1 MKIKIFSTKG
11 TQKYEHT
18 SEATTWGQLKS
29 EISSLFYLDSLTATE
44 NITKRD
50 LSVDSAELPK
60 QDFTLFLRPKA
71 TKLGAYSYITVKATK
86 LGAYSYVKAKAIIK
100 AASAEVKEW
109 IKTAYNTDY
118 THLTTAQM
126 NEVISRK
133 YLDNQT
139 DSSCTE
145 EENEN
150 SLPIEVVE
158 DFLKSLEIGE
168 IISKAL
174 SEAGFEITLKSEE
187 PENSEDENEEEKAR
201 NKEAE
206 EIARLEE
213 EAKSIF
219 G

>member
-1 MKIKIFSTKG
+1 MRIKIFSTKG
-11 TQKYEHT
+11 TQMYEHT

-29 EISSLFYLDSLTATE
+29 EISSLFDLNSLTATE

-71 TKLGAYSYITVKATK
+71 TKLGAYSY
-86 LGAYSYVKAKAIIK
+86 VKAKAIIK

-109 IKTAYNTDY
+109 VKTVYNTDY

-133 YLDNQT
+133 GLDKKA

-145 EENEN
+145 EECEK
-150 SLPIEVVE
+150 SLSIDLE
-158 DFLKSLEIGE
+158 DFFKHLAIGK
-168 IISKAL
+168 IISEAL
-174 SEAGFEITLKSEE
+174 SEAGFEISLKLEE

-201 NKEAE
+201 DEEAE

>member
-29 EISSLFYLDSLTATE
+29 EISNLFDLNSLTATE

-71 TKLGAYSYITVKATK
+71 TKLGT
-86 LGAYSYVKAKAIIK
+86 YSYVKAKAIIK

-109 IKTAYNTDY
+109 VKTAYNTDY

-133 YLDNQT
+133 DLDKKA
-139 DSSCTE
+139 DSSYTE
-145 EENEN
+145 EEYEELL
-150 SLPIEVVE
+150 SIETVK
-158 DFLKSLEIGE
+158 DFKKHLEIGE
-168 IISKAL
+168 IILKAL

-187 PENSEDENEEEKAR
+187 AGNEEAIDE
-201 NKEAE
+201 EAI

-213 EAKSIF
+213 VAKSIF

>member
-29 EISSLFYLDSLTATE
+29 EISSLFDLNSLTATE

-71 TKLGAYSYITVKATK
+71 TKLGAYSYVT
-86 LGAYSYVKAKAIIK
+86 AKAIIK

-109 IKTAYNTDY
+109 VKTAYNTDY

-133 YLDNQT
+133 GLDKKA

-145 EENEN
+145 EELEN
-150 SLPIEVVE
+150 SFSIDVVKGY
-158 DFLKSLEIGE
+158 LKYLSIGE
-168 IISKAL
+168 IILKAL
-174 SEAGFEITLKSEE
+174 SEAGFEISLKLEE

-201 NKEAE
+201 DEEAE

>member
-29 EISSLFYLDSLTATE
+29 EISSLFDLNSLTATE

-60 QDFTLFLRPKA
+60 QDFALFLRP
-71 TKLGAYSYITVKATK
+71 KATK

-109 IKTAYNTDY
+109 VKTAYNTDY

-133 YLDNQT
+133 GLDKKA

-145 EENEN
+145 EELEN
-150 SLPIEVVE
+150 SFSIEVVK
-158 DFLKSLEIGE
+158 DFMKSLTIGE
-168 IISKAL
+168 IILKAL
-174 SEAGFEITLKSEE
+174 SEAGFEISLKLEE

-201 NKEAE
+201 DEEAE

>member
-29 EISSLFYLDSLTATE
+29 EISNLFDLNSLTATE

-71 TKLGAYSYITVKATK
+71 TKLGAYSY
-86 LGAYSYVKAKAIIK
+86 VKAKAIIK

-109 IKTAYNTDY
+109 VKTAYNTDY

-133 YLDNQT
+133 DLDKKA
-139 DSSCTE
+139 DSSYTE
-145 EENEN
+145 EEYEELL
-150 SLPIEVVE
+150 SIETVK
-158 DFLKSLEIGE
+158 DFKKHLEIGE
-168 IISKAL
+168 IILKAL

-187 PENSEDENEEEKAR
+187 AGNEEAIDE
-201 NKEAE
+201 EAI

-213 EAKSIF
+213 VAKSIF

>member
-29 EISSLFYLDSLTATE
+29 EISSLFDLDSLTATE

-71 TKLGAYSYITVKATK
+71 RK

-109 IKTAYNTDY
+109 VKTAYNTDY

-133 YLDNQT
+133 GLDKKA

-145 EENEN
+145 EELEN
-150 SLPIEVVE
+150 SFSIDVVKGY
-158 DFLKSLEIGE
+158 LKYLSIGE
-168 IISKAL
+168 IILKAL
-174 SEAGFEITLKSEE
+174 SEAGFEISLKSEE

-201 NKEAE
+201 DEEAE
-206 EIARLEE
+206 EIARLKE

>member
-29 EISSLFYLDSLTATE
+29 EISSLFDLDSLTATE

-60 QDFTLFLRPKA
+60 QDFTLFLRP
-71 TKLGAYSYITVKATK
+71 KATK

-133 YLDNQT
+133 DLDKQA

-145 EENEN
+145 EECEN
-150 SLPIEVVE
+150 YPPTKDIR
-158 DFLKSLEIGE
+158 DFFKHLVITNIVLE
-168 IISKAL
+168 AL
-174 SEAGFEITLKSEE
+174 SEAGFEVIFKSEE
-187 PENSEDENEEEKAR
+187 PKNSEDEKEKAIDE
-201 NKEAE
+201 EAE

>member
-29 EISSLFYLDSLTATE
+29 EISSLFDLNSLTATE

-71 TKLGAYSYITVKATK
+71 TKLGAYSY
-86 LGAYSYVKAKAIIK
+86 VKAKAIIK

-109 IKTAYNTDY
+109 VKTAYNTDY

-133 YLDNQT
+133 GLDKKA

-145 EENEN
+145 EECEK
-150 SLPIEVVE
+150 SLTIDIE
-158 DFLKSLEIGE
+158 DFFKYWAMGR
-168 IISKAL
+168 IISEAL
-174 SEAGFEITLKSEE
+174 SEAGFEILLKSEE
-187 PENSEDENEEEKAR
+187 PENSEDENKEEKAR
-201 NKEAE
+201 DEEAR

>member
-29 EISSLFYLDSLTATE
+29 EISNLFDLNSLTATE

-60 QDFTLFLRPKA
+60 QDFTLFLRP
-71 TKLGAYSYITVKATK
+71 KATK

-133 YLDNQT
+133 DLDKQA

-145 EENEN
+145 EECEK
-150 SLPIEVVE
+150 SLTIDIE
-158 DFLKSLEIGE
+158 DFFKYWAMGR
-168 IISKAL
+168 IISEAL
-174 SEAGFEITLKSEE
+174 SEAGFEILLKSEE
-187 PENSEDENEEEKAR
+187 PENSEDENKEEKAR
-201 NKEAE
+201 DEEAE

>member
-29 EISSLFYLDSLTATE
+29 EISSLFDLNSLTATE

-71 TKLGAYSYITVKATK
+71 TKLGAYSY
-86 LGAYSYVKAKAIIK
+86 VKAKAIIK

-109 IKTAYNTDY
+109 VKTAYNTDY

-133 YLDNQT
+133 DLDKKA

-145 EENEN
+145 EELEK
-150 SLPIEVVE
+150 SLTIDIE
-158 DFLKSLEIGE
+158 DFFKYWAMGR
-168 IISKAL
+168 IISEAL
-174 SEAGFEITLKSEE
+174 SEAGFEILLKSEE
-187 PENSEDENEEEKAR
+187 PENSEDENEEEKAIDE
-201 NKEAE
+201 EAE